1 MLYHTTCE
9 KQNSGEKKQTNWSET
24 RSFGLVLTPLKA
36 LDTCQYGNQPFWSC
50 ISPKI
55 SLEEAELMIT
65 CHDSSDGPG
74 TAKGHLLCWLD
85 STCLGWFSKTI
96 TKGSS
101 SAALIMVLPGVQP
114 GISMLRMSVC
124 AQNEKR
130 LVSTHSLDAHH
141 CTLPAQLQAAQTFPI
156 PVLTNNTAEQYKALI
171 TASRTQASR

>member
-1 MLYHTTCE
+1 
-9 KQNSGEKKQTNWSET
+9 
-24 RSFGLVLTPLKA
+24 
-36 LDTCQYGNQPFWSC
+36 
-50 ISPKI
+50 
-55 SLEEAELMIT
+55 
-65 CHDSSDGPG
+65 
-74 TAKGHLLCWLD
+74 
-85 STCLGWFSKTI
+85 
-96 TKGSS
+96 
-101 SAALIMVLPGVQP
+101 MVLPGVQP